1 VVSKLSW
8 YRRGNEISDLQ
19 WRDVVT
25 VLKVQHD
32 RLDIEYLRQS
42 ASELGVGDLL
52 EDALTEAAALWE
64 S

>member
-1 VVSKLSW
+1 M
-8 YRRGNEISDLQ
+8 YRRGNEVSEQQ

-32 RLDIEYLRQS
+32 RLDLDYMRDS
-42 ASELGVGDLL
+42 AMELGVSDLL
-52 EDALTEAAALWE
+52 EEALAEAAALWE